1 MQYLRH
7 FKVTQTDY
15 KECFRFWV
23 LKYLVSC
30 ATISL
35 HKTKGSDTMNTPKI
49 IAEKYLDVAQNKM
62 KIPWYKTL
70 MLAVMAGMFI
80 AVGSVAATIA
90 SRSFE
95 GATANI
101 VKGAIFPVGLA
112 MVIVAGSE
120 LFTGNCLLIMP
131 LLQRCIS
138 LKGMAKNLAIVYV
151 GNFIGSIIIALIAT
165 YSHAFQIADLAPKI
179 VDIAEQKATLDFG
192 QALLLGI
199 MCNIFVSIAVWMSM
213 SSNSASGKIVALYL
227 PIMAFIICGFEHSV
241 ANMYYLTSGLLS
253 SAVFNISAEG
263 LTVTNCIFNNL
274 IPVTLGNMIGGM
286 VCVGLP
292 YWFIYLH
299 QEKSHCTAETQENEK
314 K

>member
-1 MQYLRH
+1 
-7 FKVTQTDY
+7 
-15 KECFRFWV
+15 
-23 LKYLVSC
+23 
-30 ATISL
+30 
-35 HKTKGSDTMNTPKI
+35 MNTPKI
-49 IAEKYLDVAQNKM
+49 IADKYLDVAESKM
-62 KIPWYKTL
+62 NTPWYKTQ

-131 LLQRCIS
+131 LLQKRIS
-138 LKGMAKNLAIVYV
+138 FGGMAKNLAIVYA
-151 GNFIGSIIIALIAT
+151 GNFIGAIVIALMAT
-165 YSHAFQIADLAPKI
+165 YSHAFQITDLAPQI
-179 VDIAEQKATLDFG
+179 VNIAAQKASLDFG

-213 SSNSASGKIVALYL
+213 ASNSASGKIVALYL

-241 ANMYYLTSGLLS
+241 ANMYYLTSGLLT
-253 SAVFNISAEG
+253 SAVFGIPAQG
-263 LTVTNCIFNNL
+263 LTVANCIFNNL

-299 QEKSHCTAETQENEK
+299 QERRHETENQ
-314 K
+314 